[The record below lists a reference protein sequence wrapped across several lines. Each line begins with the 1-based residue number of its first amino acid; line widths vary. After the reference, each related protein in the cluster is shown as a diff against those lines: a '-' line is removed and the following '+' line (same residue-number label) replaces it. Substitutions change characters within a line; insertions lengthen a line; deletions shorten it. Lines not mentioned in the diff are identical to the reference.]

1 MKFKRTIVK
10 ENLQVKR
17 DPVGDY
23 RRLANIDESVQLTED
38 KIDDFALQSV
48 SAKYNIQP
56 YDLKHMILGEAVTI
70 DQAARELEAEKVAA
84 ENKNQVEKVLDRSLK
99 IARRKAISGD
109 HGDFPNVLLISDA
122 GFGKTDMVRQ
132 WAAKNG
138 INLVQKNLGTMG
150 PEAFGGIIAKDSNDP
165 RYATRLGT
173 NEMIRS
179 LSKPNSVLFLD
190 EYNRSKTEI
199 RGAVLTLVQN
209 HMVWDPT
216 EENEERFLDN
226 FLFTI
231 AAINPPNASY
241 KGAKELDPAEQSRF
255 FSLNMVPDPIEHL
268 KYLTDVY
275 TKELNATDDPDEKK
289 EFQGKLNMSKL
300 ILTSPEFSYDS
311 GVDIE
316 ENSDDPS
323 YKPLNYRSF
332 KLAMDRCDGTKD
344 DFLDIW
350 SHYCNP
356 NKKKIIETILKEY
369 KDVDD
374 KATQAIKGE
383 TTSNVFAQKKSNLQK
398 LKDAFPELGL

>member
-1 MKFKRTIVK
+1 MKIKKNK
-10 ENLQVKR
+10 EVNPKLQAAVDEYKK
-17 DPVGDY
+17 
-23 RRLANIDESVQLTED
+23 LANLEECD
-38 KIDDFALQSV
+38 KILEEDIDDNALSTV
-48 SAKYNIQP
+48 CCKFNIQP
-56 YDLKHMILGEAVTI
+56 YDMKHVLLGEAVTI
-70 DQAARELEAEKVAA
+70 DQAARELEAQTLAA
-84 ENKNQVEKVLDRSLK
+84 ENKNQVEKVLDKSLK
-99 IARRKAISGD
+99 IAKRKAKQGD
-109 HGDFPNVLLISDA
+109 HSDFPNVLLISDA

-150 PEAFGGIIAKDSNDP
+150 PEAFGGIIAKDTEDP

-173 NEMIRS
+173 NEMIRA

-216 EENEERFLDN
+216 AENEERFLDN

-255 FSLNMVPDPIEHL
+255 YSLNMLPDPMEHL
-268 KYLTDVY
+268 QYLTSVY
-275 TKELNATDDPDEKK
+275 TKQLENAEDDEERK
-289 EFQGKLNMSKL
+289 EFQGKLEMSKT

-311 GVDIE
+311 AIDIDE
-316 ENSDDPS
+316 HSDDPN

-332 KLAMDRCDGTKD
+332 KLAMDRSDGTKE

-356 NKKKIIETILKEY
+356 YKKKIIETILKDY

-374 KATQAIKGE
+374 KATQAIKGG
-383 TTSNVFAQKKSNLQK
+383 TTSDVFSKQKSNIDK
-398 LKDAFPELGL
+398 IRDKFPDLFNN